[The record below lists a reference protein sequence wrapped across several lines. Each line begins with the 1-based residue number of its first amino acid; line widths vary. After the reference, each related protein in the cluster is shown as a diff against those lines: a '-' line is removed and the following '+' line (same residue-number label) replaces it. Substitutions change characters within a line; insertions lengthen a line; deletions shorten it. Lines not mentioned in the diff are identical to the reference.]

1 MKFILNTI
9 TAFDEPPR
17 SRHQVAYELKNY
29 GEVYFITRN
38 KVGFP
43 KWEVYEED
51 GIKFII
57 PYWPIDY
64 RYRYRLPIINESY
77 QKYLS
82 FIFKKLNLKNEILV
96 NFDHTAYMVTKNF
109 DVSIY
114 FCSDDHIGNSDINI
128 TAIDTYH
135 TKTEKE
141 LSKRSSFC
149 VATSEFL
156 HKKLLQYN
164 KNSYLLLLGA
174 PDINEDVTQY
184 HSSQDKGKINVF
196 YVGYM
201 QDRRINDKILN
212 QILDQNNFE
221 LHVIG
226 IVDDKYR
233 EILKDKAVMV
243 GVKTGDELYQY
254 IKKMD
259 VGIMPYDLNGVN
271 RGGTPNKYWLYTAT
285 GKPSVSVPLENILNW
300 PTENGLLYIAEE
312 KDFIDK
318 IRLAFQEDSLQKFE
332 GRLQYANN
340 NRWTD
345 RIKELLSLIEEHKP
359 SKIES

>member
-1 MKFILNTI
+1 
-9 TAFDEPPR
+9 
-17 SRHQVAYELKNY
+17 
-29 GEVYFITRN
+29 
-38 KVGFP
+38 
-43 KWEVYEED
+43 
-51 GIKFII
+51 
-57 PYWPIDY
+57 
-64 RYRYRLPIINESY
+64 LPIINESY
-77 QKYLS
+77 QIFLS
-82 FIFKKLNLKNEILV
+82 TILKKLNLKNEILV
-96 NFDHTAYMVTKNF
+96 NFDHTAYLVTKKI
-109 DVSIY
+109 DIAIY

-128 TAIDTYH
+128 SAIDSYH
-135 TKTEKE
+135 KKTEKE
-141 LSKRSSFC
+141 LSKRSTFC

-156 HKKLLQYN
+156 HEKLFLYN

-174 PDINEDVTQY
+174 PEIDKDFTQY
-184 HSSQDKGKINVF
+184 HLSRDESKINVL

-212 QILDQNNFE
+212 YLLGQNDFE
-221 LHVIG
+221 LHVVG

-233 EILKDKAVMV
+233 KILKDKAVMV
-243 GVKTGDELYQY
+243 GVKTGNELYQY

-259 VGIMPYDLNGVN
+259 VGIMPYDLDGVN
-271 RGGTPNKYWLYTAT
+271 RGATPNKYWLYTAT
-285 GKPSVSVPLENILNW
+285 GKPSVSVPLNNILNW

-340 NRWTD
+340 NRWVD
-345 RIKELLSLIEEHKP
+345 RIKVLLSLIQEHKT